1 MVRKSDID
9 LSSIYDVNKKR
20 GDLYRRITYIKK
32 NSSDLY
38 LSIHINW
45 YKNSYYSGAEV
56 LYNPINKDNKLL
68 AESIQNS
75 FKNTLNTKRKI
86 TTTDLYLYR
95 NTRIPGVLIECG
107 YLSNSNERYL
117 LQTEKYQK
125 TLSKAI
131 TSGVIDYLKT
141 QNKLKYRL

>member
-9 LSSIYDVNKKR
+9 LSSIYDVKKKR
-20 GDLYRRITYIKK
+20 GDLYRRITYIEK